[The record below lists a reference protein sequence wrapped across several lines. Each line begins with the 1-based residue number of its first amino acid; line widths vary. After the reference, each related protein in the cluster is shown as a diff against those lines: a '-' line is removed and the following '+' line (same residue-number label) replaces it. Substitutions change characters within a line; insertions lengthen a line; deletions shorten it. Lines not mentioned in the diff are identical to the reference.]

1 MRNHIFL
8 FFLLFFLSSSSFD
21 LRAQGALHLI
31 TCIDV
36 INSDISQGCSKDYQN
51 ATELFKVVADMG
63 GMNYRPVNLQFDK
76 DEVETFVDNFRCG
89 PNDIVVFLYSGH
101 GFQYDNDG
109 DLWPW
114 PFMFYCNREEVDIY
128 NDACELD
135 LEEVYETLKSKNPR
149 MSITLGNSCNDSLDD
164 SQGSSNS
171 EGEDFDFSDSDG
183 NLQKIDLFTKFRG
196 HIIASASSPGQGSY
210 TTDEEGAYFII
221 ELFKHIAVGL
231 DSDQPTSW
239 KNILEQTKRSV
250 NERNSNQTPQY
261 RIE

>member
-1 MRNHIFL
+1 MI
-8 FFLLFFLSSSSFD
+8 SFD
-21 LRAQGALHLI
+21 LAAQGNGTLHLI

-135 LEEVYETLKSKNPR
+135 LEEVY
-149 MSITLGNSCNDSLDD
+149 
-164 SQGSSNS
+164 
-171 EGEDFDFSDSDG
+171 
-183 NLQKIDLFTKFRG
+183 
-196 HIIASASSPGQGSY
+196 
-210 TTDEEGAYFII
+210 
-221 ELFKHIAVGL
+221 
-231 DSDQPTSW
+231 DQPTSW